1 MVWFFF
7 GQKLVKAAEDARKDH
22 EYRKHLQVK
31 KNPQTNY
38 YLFWQQSKHLQVKQT
53 PQTYYY
59 LFSQHSKHLQVK
71 KPTNQLLLLATL

>member
-31 KNPQTNY
+31 KTHKLTITSSDNIVN
-38 YLFWQQSKHLQVKQT
+38 
-53 PQTYYY
+53 TYR
-59 LFSQHSKHLQVK
+59 
-71 KPTNQLLLLATL
+71 